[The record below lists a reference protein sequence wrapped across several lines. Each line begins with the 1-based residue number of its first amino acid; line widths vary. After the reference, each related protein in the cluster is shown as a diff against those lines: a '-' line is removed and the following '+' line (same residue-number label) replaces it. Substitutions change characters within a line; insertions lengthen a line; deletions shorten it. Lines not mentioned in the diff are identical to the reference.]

1 MPPSDGRSPRS
12 PAVSGRAIRILGID
26 PGSQITGFGLI
37 EALGQDARHIASGCI
52 RAPAG
57 ELPQRLRAIYAAVS
71 ELMSSYAP
79 AEVAIERVFVSRNA
93 DSALKLGQARGAAL
107 CATFGLDVSI
117 HEYAPRAIK
126 QAVVGHGGADKQQV
140 QHMVRVL
147 LHLDRSPAADAADAL
162 AVALCHAQ
170 LRRTA
175 ALIAQARLRA

>member
-1 MPPSDGRSPRS
+1 LPPSDGRPSRS
-12 PAVSGRAIRILGID
+12 SAANARAVRILGID

-37 EALGQDARHIASGCI
+37 EALGQDAHHVASGCI
-52 RAPAG
+52 RTAAG
-57 ELPQRLRAIYAAVS
+57 ALPQRLRTIYAAVS
-71 ELMSSYAP
+71 ELMASYAP
-79 AEVAIERVFVSRNA
+79 AEIAVERVFVSRNA

-107 CATFGLDVSI
+107 CATFGVDVSI

-126 QAVVGHGGADKQQV
+126 LAVVGHGGADKQQV

-147 LHLDRSPAADAADAL
+147 LHLDRPPAADAADAL

-175 ALIAQARLRA
+175 ALIAEARLRA